1 MSIIILST
9 SLGTRMDL
17 SSQSIFREIPSRS
30 TSNCDL
36 QFLTR
41 INSNR
46 LGKTNL
52 FLQDERSF
60 SSIDPFFFCLKQNTK
75 KYDLAYQLE
84 NLGR

>member
-9 SLGTRMDL
+9 LLGTRMDL

-41 INSNR
+41 IDSNR
-46 LGKTNL
+46 LAKQT
-52 FLQDERSF
+52 F
-60 SSIDPFFFCLKQNTK
+60 SSKMKDPSVL
-75 KYDLAYQLE
+75 
-84 NLGR
+84 